1 MYMYHTFCVLLMSIR
16 QLHVLLQSCA
26 KLLTLTMYSVVG
38 RPLIYVELYAWLY
51 HDVYS
56 KLLSWCTCSALLLW
70 RWAMFSWS
78 RLLAK
83 RDIACTKI
91 GTFFVWKE
99 LVLAD
104 IYTRLVGLTEPLEA
118 RLAKRNNNNKTEQ
131 CLFAIRT
138 FAWTKI
144 FMVNFQLNKFL

>member
-26 KLLTLTMYSVVG
+26 KLLTLIKYSVVG
-38 RPLIYVELYAWLY
+38 RPLIYVELCAWLY

-83 RDIACTKI
+83 RDIACTKMWVHFVKRI
-91 GTFFVWKE
+91 CFSRYLHTFSWSHGFSGSETCK
-99 LVLAD
+99 
-104 IYTRLVGLTEPLEA
+104 
-118 RLAKRNNNNKTEQ
+118 KKNNNESEQ
-131 CLFAIRT
+131 CLFAVRT
-138 FAWTKI
+138 FDSTKTC
-144 FMVNFQLNKFL
+144 MVNIQLNKIL